1 MGLSNLKTRKPIES
15 LGLGNVYSFVFAVL
29 SAVFA
34 TFGLQPCAAA
44 FSNMLLMG
52 SFAVIMIVVVSS
64 MLPKCIA
71 IISWSVLRLATK
83 VLVVLSAWDASPLL
97 LRWAAR
103 MSASAATRSVQAA
116 MEAVASFFLGAFAF
130 VIFPALVILCNVLGN
145 LTTATV
151 LSAGLAA
158 QAPFLV
164 VVYVFAP
171 LAAAETEFLVV
182 VAVIPA
188 VAMALMDVVAYR
200 CYIVAEYCLEWLT
213 ACSSPKFKVRY
224 IDTAA
229 RYHRY

>member
-1 MGLSNLKTRKPIES
+1 
-15 LGLGNVYSFVFAVL
+15 
-29 SAVFA
+29 
-34 TFGLQPCAAA
+34 
-44 FSNMLLMG
+44 MLVTG
-52 SFAVIMIVVVSS
+52 SFAVIMIVVASS
-64 MLPKCIA
+64 MMPKCLAFIL
-71 IISWSVLRLATK
+71 SWSVLWLATK
-83 VLVVLSAWDASPLL
+83 LLVVLSAFVKVMSRRAWDVSPLL